1 MRRPRTTLLRA
12 TLTALVLGA
21 GLLVPFETTVT
32 LAAGVLLLFAFVVL
46 GVFTIASPEYLAVPP
61 DESEADLRRRKR
73 CVD

>member
-1 MRRPRTTLLRA
+1 MTALHRRLVAA
-12 TLTALVLGA
+12 TLTAFGLGV
-21 GLLVPFETTVT
+21 GLLVPFEETVT
-32 LAAGVLLLFAFVVL
+32 LAAGVVFLFAFVVL